1 MPIEILDT
9 YEDILTARV
18 FGRIRRSD
26 MDDLQR
32 AATSRIDDLEHAR
45 FLIIADKFLGWAHG
59 DWTDRSFQLQF
70 DHQIKRM
77 AVVCHP
83 KWADQFLFCMGQ
95 GLQRVTIEHFPP
107 SDLSKARLWLQ
118 LET

>member
-9 YEDILTARV
+9 NDGILTARV

-32 AATSRIDDLEHAR
+32 AATSRVDDREHAR
-45 FLIIADKFLGWAHG
+45 FLIIADKFLGWARG
-59 DWTDRSFQLQF
+59 GWTDRSFQLQF

-77 AVVCHP
+77 AVVCQP

-95 GLQRVTIEHFPP
+95 GLQKVAIEHFRPC
-107 SDLSKARLWLQ
+107 DLSKARIWLR
-118 LET
+118 LEA